1 MEIEEIIE
9 KIVLTMNTLVNTVD
23 EMESR
28 IDRLETIIQN
38 LIKKSE

>member
-1 MEIEEIIE
+1 MEIEEKIE

-38 LIKKSE
+38 LTKKSE

>member
-38 LIKKSE
+38 LTKKSE

>member
-23 EMESR
+23 EMESK

-38 LIKKSE
+38 LTKKSE